1 MWSCQFSLSM
11 LQKWRGLRLSRP
23 PPRRSSRLP
32 EWPRRLLPLP
42 APCQP
47 ACSTTPGEMPSSR
60 SRRSSLTA
68 TRSHRARRQCEWQA
82 PVTHTH
88 THTFILHVRT
98 RYRPRITALF
108 NSAIFVWSCSFI
120 PIMQNRTVIYTY
132 ILSVATDECTKE
144 CMHWCILEAMI
155 MFPALPAV
163 PPDRPQCL
171 QGHHFCGLWLVS
183 SGEWMA
189 ENSRHSS
196 EVVVWNHSSPCCC
209 PDELLTVLNHVPS
222 NIIHSGKTWR
232 AFKRLFWANN

>member
-1 MWSCQFSLSM
+1 MVLSI
-11 LQKWRGLRLSRP
+11 LTVNASEVAQPPVVTPTATPVQSPPRVTTPSPPPPGPVPAGLLNNPWGDAELPLTEEQPHSDKESPRP
-23 PPRRSSRLP
+23 PPV
-32 EWPRRLLPLP
+32 WV
-42 APCQP
+42 
-47 ACSTTPGEMPSSR
+47 TGPSY
-60 SRRSSLTA
+60 
-68 TRSHRARRQCEWQA
+68 
-82 PVTHTH
+82 TH

-132 ILSVATDECTKE
+132 ILSIATDECTKE

-155 MFPALPAV
+155 MFPVLPAV

-171 QGHHFCGLWLVS
+171 QGHHFYGLWLVL